1 MNDSDPR
8 PMPPE
13 VQRAYRDPLK
23 LTELLDSHA
32 YSESD
37 RLFVRDELLRA
48 LVSRFGE
55 VEVFVGDKGRAQKVS
70 TRVKSFKKNW
80 LASIDLML
88 DVEQFGERE
97 VTLPMLARI
106 MEPRWQTWWS
116 TWQVKMTPSLIYRR
130 WSDVVV
136 LVLGERQIRWVAAH
150 IAREKL
156 RGQDRQDDID
166 AVLTLVEAVERY
178 CVRPTTE
185 TQRAMNERNE
195 ELRDYMTRTQLAT
208 PSTNVRF
215 PPMEDAFSAS
225 VKRSLP
231 MYLNWMQMD
240 FRRFFT
246 PTLITDPSRGLR

>member
-1 MNDSDPR
+1 
-8 PMPPE
+8 MPPE

-136 LVLGERQIRWVAAH
+136 LVLGERQIRWVAAQ

-166 AVLTLVEAVERY
+166 SDLSSSSLYASPITSALF
-178 CVRPTTE
+178 P
-185 TQRAMNERNE
+185 RANS
-195 ELRDYMTRTQLAT
+195 LRHCFFEMVFDLASNRTQLMMFL
-208 PSTNVRF
+208 PSSLLGGPTVR
-215 PPMEDAFSAS
+215 PHALSTIAAS
-225 VKRSLP
+225 THSPRRWSKR
-231 MYLNWMQMD
+231 
-240 FRRFFT
+240 
-246 PTLITDPSRGLR
+246 